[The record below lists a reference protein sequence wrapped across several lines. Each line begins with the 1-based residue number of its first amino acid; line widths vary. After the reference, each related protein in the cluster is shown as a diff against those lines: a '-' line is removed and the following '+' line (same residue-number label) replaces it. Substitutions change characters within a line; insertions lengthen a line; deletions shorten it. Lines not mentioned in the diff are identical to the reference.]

1 MVSHPDYRPVTTQLF
16 PSDDPYLK
24 TDSVFAVKDDLVV
37 TFTPRHGDK
46 QAEEDLE
53 YNIVLPPRPK
63 QEKPK
68 PPVVIPGSAVN
79 GERRS

>member
-1 MVSHPDYRPVTTQLF
+1 MSHPDYRPVTTQLF

-37 TFTPRHGDK
+37 EFKPLKGDK

-53 YNIVLPPRPK
+53 YNIILPPRPK
-63 QEKPK
+63 KEEPK
-68 PPVVIPGSAVN
+68 PPTVMTGSATN
-79 GERRS
+79 GESRL